1 MHRAAKRLPTPQR
14 WRVVHARRAASGW
27 SEQPEVAALA
37 ASLERHAAIAEAVH
51 DRCGAAAFADAC
63 PTVGASVGAHLRH
76 SLEHV
81 QCCSS
86 AIDGLRAGRQAP
98 VLNYDGRERDAELER
113 DPAYLAARSRELAA
127 GISDGDGVDL
137 DAEVLAA
144 FALDASGE
152 DALLPSTLRRE
163 LAFAAHHA
171 THHFFVAR
179 LVAKSHLGLALPD
192 DVGRAPA
199 TLRHDRQAS
208 STGAYVDVGG

>member
-1 MHRAAKRLPTPQR
+1 M
-14 WRVVHARRAASGW
+14 
-27 SEQPEVAALA
+27 
-37 ASLERHAAIAEAVH
+37 
-51 DRCGAAAFADAC
+51 
-63 PTVGASVGAHLRH
+63 
-76 SLEHV
+76 
-81 QCCSS
+81 
-86 AIDGLRAGRQAP
+86 
-98 VLNYDGRERDAELER
+98 NYDGRERDAELER

-137 DAEVLAA
+137 DAGVLAA
-144 FALDASGE
+144 FALDASGD

>member
-1 MHRAAKRLPTPQR
+1 MHRAAKRLATPQR
-14 WRVVHARRAASGW
+14 WRVVRARRAASGW
-27 SEQPEVAALA
+27 SEQPVVAALA
-37 ASLERHAAIAEAVH
+37 ASLERHGLIAEAVL
-51 DRCGAAAFADAC
+51 DSCGAAAFADAC
-63 PTVGASVGAHLRH
+63 PTIGASVGAHLRH
-76 SLEHV
+76 SLEHA

-86 AIDGLRAGRQAP
+86 AIDSLRSGARTP
-98 VLNYDGRERDAELER
+98 VLNYDGRERDAALER
-113 DPAYLAARSRELAA
+113 DPIYMAARSRELAA

-144 FALDASGE
+144 FALDASGG

-179 LVAKSHLGLALPD
+179 LVAKIHLGVELPD